1 MSRIFLSRELQ
12 RTVHAGSEVF
22 VVSNRIYPAP
32 VVDARDDGLHTF
44 VDVLLMWTRA
54 RCLCP
59 QHLISLSLGPPH
71 FSPVSTRVDLQLLRL
86 DFVGA
91 MLGAGKMHCE
101 RHVFSGVSRTGPSAH
116 LMRDKMREAIRGHQ
130 RSSEVGHQRSSG
142 RSGGS
147 PSSDWGRALPERDS
161 RIFTSGDAAP
171 LRSTLRPQRSLWLC
185 SSCASGEGRKGPRP
199 RHQELSHRGPSR
211 SISVRRSSGCC
222 RRYG

>member
-1 MSRIFLSRELQ
+1 MSLS
-12 RTVHAGSEVF
+12 T
-22 VVSNRIYPAP
+22 AP
-32 VVDARDDGLHTF
+32 H
-44 VDVLLMWTRA
+44 
-54 RCLCP
+54 
-59 QHLISLSLGPPH
+59 QLSLGPPH

-161 RIFTSGDAAP
+161 RIFTSGDSAP
-171 LRSTLRPQRSLWLC
+171 LRSNLRPQRTVCGYAPPVHL
-185 SSCASGEGRKGPRP
+185 ARVGRVLDLVTK
-199 RHQELSHRGPSR
+199 S
-211 SISVRRSSGCC
+211 
-222 RRYG
+222 